1 MVRSF
6 TILSMCRQIHRT
18 ASIRFLAAAG
28 HADFPFHVCTPYVGL
43 SAPGK
48 KIVLVGLNPTGALG
62 RKLLDAYDPVTG
74 LREGAYD
81 RYVKREAGG
90 KPSLARGRFTR
101 CFAEVARALR
111 EPVGVIVT
119 NVHWNA
125 SSRWN
130 TLPEALRFPAP
141 LDRFLSMVKGECVVV
156 VHGKATGEHY
166 RALRERAPSLPD
178 AVYCPHFSPL
188 GKGDLPAIA
197 AEIAGMAD
205 PFKLN
210 ILEDLL
216 AEHHYDSKR
225 PCRRDESFPRRRAS
239 G

>member
-1 MVRSF
+1 M
-6 TILSMCRQIHRT
+6 TTDNEEGGLDWADWAHRWGREV
-18 ASIRFLAAAG
+18 ASERDALEALVSEQEQRNAAAG
-28 HADFPFHVCTPYVGL
+28 HPDFPFHVCTPYVGL

-197 AEIAGMAD
+197 AEIAGR
-205 PFKLN
+205 FNGKT
-210 ILEDLL
+210 
-216 AEHHYDSKR
+216 
-225 PCRRDESFPRRRAS
+225 
-239 G
+239 